1 MTGIRNPSGVVMSR
15 VKAVVSSDELTAIFV
30 NLNQLDKACEEKLW
44 SLTQEQRAAVIAP
57 GVYLQNVRNGSTAVK
72 SRIANVLAGRSA
84 MERPARA
91 GTGGAGTGSQR
102 PRSKSKRRRSSSS
115 SASGSG
121 SEERRRKR
129 RRH

>member
-57 GVYLQNVRNGSTAVK
+57 GIYLQNVRNGSTAVK
-72 SRIANVLAGRSA
+72 SRITNVLAGRAA
-84 MERPARA
+84 MERPPR
-91 GTGGAGTGSQR
+91 AGTGSQR
-102 PRSKSKRRRSSSS
+102 PRSKSKRRQSSSS